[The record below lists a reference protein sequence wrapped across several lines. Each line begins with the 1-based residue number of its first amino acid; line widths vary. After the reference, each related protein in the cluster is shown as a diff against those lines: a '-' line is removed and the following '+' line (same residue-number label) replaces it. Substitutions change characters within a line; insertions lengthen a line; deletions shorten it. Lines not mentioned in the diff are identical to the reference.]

1 MTFSNRLQVFIGV
14 GIVGKL
20 ATLNVDL
27 SLYII
32 DVSVR
37 DMDRRDTIRFVGLA
51 LDLREIVSDVN
62 SVKNRSTINMSYV
75 INPVRMV
82 RRICTCNQA
91 N

>member
-75 INPVRMV
+75 INPVSMV